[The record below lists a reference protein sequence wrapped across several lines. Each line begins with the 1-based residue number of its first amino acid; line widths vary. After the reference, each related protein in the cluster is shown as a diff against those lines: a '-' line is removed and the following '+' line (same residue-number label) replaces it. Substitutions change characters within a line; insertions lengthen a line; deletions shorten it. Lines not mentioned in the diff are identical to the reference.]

1 MKALVFAVLVF
12 LLLPAGF
19 CGFSSVASAE
29 DEYPVFA
36 MPVEW
41 VNYTI
46 VNVDGELWTKI
57 DGYYPISI
65 QNYKD
70 SFAYFP
76 MFYPVPPQTTN
87 ITCTLNGNPLPL
99 NGYSSS
105 LHHTA
110 IGDWEMALFEVGPVA
125 DSFVLTIHY
134 THPLQMINGSYLFLY
149 DLNISPYL
157 TEEQPNS
164 TIYYTINFCVNA
176 TNIQVYTTKTDTQW
190 NPINFTQTQ
199 NDQLNTVSITQES
212 QYQNVLGDL
221 VVMFNAP
228 EVVAEFPAWILMV
241 LIVALTVAALG
252 YSRSRVKSAQT

>member
-1 MKALVFAVLVF
+1 LKALVVAALIF

-29 DEYPVFA
+29 DDYPVFA

-46 VNVDGELWTKI
+46 VNVDGALWTKI

-65 QNYKD
+65 LNYRSD
-70 SFAYFP
+70 FSYFP
-76 MFYPVPPQTTN
+76 MSYPVPPQTTN
-87 ITCTLNGNPLPL
+87 ISCTLNGNPLPL
-99 NGYSSS
+99 KGYSGS

-110 IGDWEMALFEVGPVA
+110 IGDWEMALFEVGPVS

-134 THPLQMINGSYLFLY
+134 EHPLQMVNGSFLFLY

-157 TEEQPNS
+157 SEQQNRS
-164 TIYYTINFCVNA
+164 TIYYTINFQVNA
-176 TNIQVYTTKTDTQW
+176 TNIQAYTTKTDTQW
-190 NPINFTQTQ
+190 NPINFNQTQTG
-199 NDQLNTVSITQES
+199 QLNTVSITQES

-221 VVMFNAP
+221 VVMFTAP
-228 EVVAEFPAWILMV
+228 EVIAEFPAWV
-241 LIVALTVAALG
+241 LLVTIVALTVAALV